1 MISLQAFF
9 WLMVGFFALIG
20 ALRGWTREVIA
31 TAGLVLSLFA
41 LNQLGNV
48 LLSFAGLA
56 IDPNVPITD
65 INSQRQRFYI
75 YSAMHI
81 LIAFVSYQGP
91 LLAGSRIGDRLRV
104 RDTFQDKI
112 MGALVGSVNGYLIVG
127 TLWWYLHS
135 LGYPFDPTTLSAPQN
150 LEWMIAWLPIP
161 LLGAYLP
168 LLVVAVF
175 LFVIV
180 VLI

>member
-31 TAGLVLSLFA
+31 TAGLVLSLFT
-41 LNQLGNV
+41 LNQLGQTI
-48 LLSFAGLA
+48 LSFAGLA
-56 IDPNVPITD
+56 IDPNLLVAD
-65 INSQRQRFYI
+65 VNAQRQRFYI
-75 YSAMHI
+75 YAALHI
-81 LIAFVSYQGP
+81 IITFVSYQGP

-112 MGALVGSVNGYLIVG
+112 MGAIVGSLNGYLIVG
-127 TLWWYLHS
+127 TLWWYLHT
-135 LGYPFDPTTLSAPQN
+135 LGYPFAATTIVPSPSLD
-150 LEWMIAWLPIP
+150 WMIGWLPIP
-161 LLGAYLP
+161 LLGDYLSI
-168 LLVVAVF
+168 LVVAVF